1 MGFSIH
7 PAPVTRPDRRT
18 AVSRCGQE
26 APVEDQDRTR
36 LRPAWQ
42 AALGD
47 TTDLVASV
55 AGVASG
61 SRDRRGV
68 AETADALV
76 ADVWELAEGLAIAA
90 DHAAQHLPGYRAT
103 TSRLRRLESAVL
115 RGFRRRLD
123 ESGEETPSAADG
135 DSRVRLLNQL
145 LEDSLHTDLGRS
157 REELHLRILRQLVP
171 DEARIL
177 AAVSDGTRY
186 PLLHIEVRGT
196 TGGSRVVL
204 ADACTVG
211 RVAGVH
217 LHSAVPG
224 YIGHLRDLGVLEEGP
239 KEDSLSDQ
247 YALLANEDYV
257 MRAVESAQGG
267 LRGTS
272 EVRRTVHISPLG
284 AELWAAC
291 RPGEGEA
298 VTETTTVTYRSAYA
312 GAPPLR
318 DKQSVQTKSPS

>member
-1 MGFSIH
+1 
-7 PAPVTRPDRRT
+7 VD
-18 AVSRCGQE
+18 Q
-26 APVEDQDRTR
+26 QDRTR

-55 AGVASG
+55 AGVAG
-61 SRDRRGV
+61 GTHQRRGV
-68 AETADALV
+68 GETADALV
-76 ADVWELAEGLAIAA
+76 GDVWELAEGMAIAA
-90 DHAAQHLPGYRAT
+90 DHAAQRLPGYRAVS
-103 TSRLRRLESAVL
+103 SRLRRLETTVL
-115 RGFRRRLD
+115 RGIRRRLD
-123 ESGEETPSAADG
+123 ESGGHTPSTGGG
-135 DSRVRLLNQL
+135 DARVRMLNQL

-157 REELHLRILRQLVP
+157 REELHLRILRALVP

-186 PLLHIEVRGT
+186 PLLHIEARST
-196 TGGSRVVL
+196 TGGSRTVL
-204 ADACTVG
+204 ANACTVG

-224 YIGHLRDLGVLEEGP
+224 YIGHLRELGVLEEGP

-257 MRAVESAQGG
+257 LRAVESAQGG
-267 LRGTS
+267 LRGTT

-291 RPGEGEA
+291 RPGEPGV

-318 DKQSVQTKSPS
+318 AKQAAPVVESTS

>member
-1 MGFSIH
+1 M
-7 PAPVTRPDRRT
+7 
-18 AVSRCGQE
+18 E
-26 APVEDQDRTR
+26 EQDRTR

-61 SRDRRGV
+61 SRERRGV
-68 AETADALV
+68 GETAEALV
-76 ADVWELAEGLAIAA
+76 SDVWELAEGLAIAA
-90 DHAAQHLPGYRAT
+90 DHAAQSLPGYRAT

-115 RGFRRRLD
+115 RSIRRRLE
-123 ESGEETPSAADG
+123 ESGDRVPSAGG
-135 DSRVRLLNQL
+135 DTRVRMLNQL

-196 TGGSRVVL
+196 TGGSRTVL
-204 ADACTVG
+204 ANACTVG

-224 YIGHLRDLGVLEEGP
+224 YIGHLRELGVLEEGP

-257 MRAVESAQGG
+257 LRAVESAQGG

-284 AELWAAC
+284 SELWAAC

-298 VTETTTVTYRSAYA
+298 VTEASSVTYRSAYE

-318 DKQSVQTKSPS
+318 GKESADMKSQS